1 LLLQFFNAVMKKVG
15 RQKWKSDVRE
25 NEVEPRLSSLG
36 LFSLSVGLD
45 PVEYGLEDDLLLTV
59 RHLQIVVGD
68 QVNQMTLAYRNEFVT
83 TDNLI
88 LLWKLKHV
96 DLYILN

>member
-1 LLLQFFNAVMKKVG
+1 MKKVG

-25 NEVEPRLSSLG
+25 NKVEPRLSSLS

-45 PVEYGLEDDLLLTV
+45 PVEDGLEDDLLLTV
-59 RHLQIVVGD
+59 RDFQIVVGD

-83 TDNLI
+83 VDNLI
-88 LLWKLKHV
+88 LLWK
-96 DLYILN
+96 